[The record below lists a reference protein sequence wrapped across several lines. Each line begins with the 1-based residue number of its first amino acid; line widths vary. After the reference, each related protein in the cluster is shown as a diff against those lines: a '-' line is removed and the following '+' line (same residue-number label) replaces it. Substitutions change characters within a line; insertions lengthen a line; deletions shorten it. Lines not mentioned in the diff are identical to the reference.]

1 MNNWREWRKQQRADL
16 IARRKQTPEA
26 ERTLWSEAITTSLIQ
41 GFPALQQSRVGCYS
55 PFQGEYDPAQV
66 MAYLYACGA
75 TLALPEVIGLH
86 QPLRFRKWWPQA
98 PMRKDAYG
106 IAIPHDTEEVI
117 INAIIIP
124 MIAFD
129 SQGYRLGYGSGFF
142 DRTLAAINPRPLTIG
157 IAFEALHLPTIYPH
171 EHDIAMDYVV
181 TEKTIYY
188 LTDHTLQPIS
198 REACAIR
205 NALK

>member
-41 GFPALQQSRVGCYS
+41 AFPALQQSHVGCYS

-66 MAYLYACGA
+66 MTYLYACGA
-75 TLALPEVIGLH
+75 TLALPEVMGPH
-86 QPLRFRKWWPQA
+86 QPLKFRKWWPQA

-117 INAIIIP
+117 IDAIIIP
-124 MIAFD
+124 MVAFD

-157 IAFEALHLPTIYPH
+157 IAFEVLHLPTIYPH
-171 EHDIAMDYVV
+171 EHDIAMDYVI

-188 LTDHTLQPIS
+188 LTDHTLQSIS
-198 REACAIR
+198 RETCAIR

>member
-1 MNNWREWRKQQRADL
+1 MNDWREWRKQQRAGL
-16 IARRKQTPEA
+16 IARRKQTPEV
-26 ERTLWSEAITTSLIQ
+26 ERALWSEAITVSLIQ
-41 GFPALQQSRVGCYS
+41 GFPVLQQRCVGCYS

-117 INAIIIP
+117 IDAIIIP

-142 DRTLAAINPRPLTIG
+142 DRTLAAINPRPLTLG

>member
-26 ERTLWSEAITTSLIQ
+26 ERALWSEAITASLIQ
-41 GFPALQQSRVGCYS
+41 GFPVLQQRRVGCYS

-66 MAYLYACGA
+66 MVYLYACGA
-75 TLALPEVIGLH
+75 TLALPEVMGPH

-106 IAIPHDTEEVI
+106 IALPHDTEEVTI
-117 INAIIIP
+117 DAIIIP
-124 MIAFD
+124 MVAFD

-157 IAFEALHLPTIYPH
+157 IAFEVLHLPTIYPH
-171 EHDIAMDYVV
+171 EHDIAMDYVI

-188 LTDHTLQPIS
+188 LTDHTLQSIS
-198 REACAIR
+198 RETCAIR
-205 NALK
+205 NTLK